1 MSIFKV
7 TPENRNLDYYLE
19 MYNSKFVA
27 NDSLEVIQ
35 LYYYLFE
42 NVDVY
47 TGELYILKKHKP
59 DLDGFCKRGGTR
71 NSPLFSA
78 ISGNNYYNRY
88 VRNTTADEKETR
100 LKMTEQF
107 YNPITLLENDPKIYI
122 AEGFGKDILRMRS
135 IIWNDTYTKCVGSN
149 INFNM
154 LMLAYKLGDIKHL
167 LSPIK
172 GITQL

>member
-1 MSIFKV
+1 MTIFKV
-7 TPENRNLDYYLE
+7 SPENRNLDYYIE

-35 LYYYLFE
+35 LYYYLYE

-47 TGELYILKKHKP
+47 TGELYILEKHKP
-59 DLDGFCKRGGTR
+59 DLDGFCKRGGR
-71 NSPLFSA
+71 SGKPLFSA
-78 ISGNNYYNRY
+78 ISGNTYYNIY
-88 VRNTTADEKETR
+88 VRNTNTDEKG
-100 LKMTEQF
+100 F
-107 YNPITLLENDPKIYI
+107 YNPITLLENDKKIYI
-122 AEGFGKDILRMRS
+122 ADDFGKDIMKMRS
-135 IIWNDTYTKCVGSN
+135 IIWGDTIIDGVGAL

>member
-7 TPENRNLDYYLE
+7 SPENRNLDYYLE

-35 LYYYLFE
+35 LYYYLYE

-47 TGELYILKKHKP
+47 TGELYILEKHKP
-59 DLDGFCKRGGTR
+59 DLDGFCKRG
-71 NSPLFSA
+71 SMPLFS
-78 ISGNNYYNRY
+78 YTRH
-88 VRNTTADEKETR
+88 VRNTTGEQIPEKC
-100 LKMTEQF
+100 
-107 YNPITLLENDPKIYI
+107 YNPITLFENEPNIYI
-122 AEGFGKDILRMRS
+122 ADGFGKDILRFRS
-135 IIWNDTYTKCVGSN
+135 IIWNDTYTKGIGTN
-149 INFNM
+149 INFDM

-172 GITQL
+172 GITNL

>member
-7 TPENRNLDYYLE
+7 SPENRNLDYYLE

-59 DLDGFCKRGGTR
+59 DLDGFCKRGLLNG
-71 NSPLFSA
+71 SLFC
-78 ISGNNYYNRY
+78 INGNHYYNKYLRK
-88 VRNTTADEKETR
+88 TTNDEKETK
-100 LKMTEQF
+100 LKMTEQP

-122 AEGFGKDILRMRS
+122 ADGFGKDIMSMRHV
-135 IIWNDTYTKCVGSN
+135 IWNDVCSRGSGPN

-172 GITQL
+172 GITNL

>member
-7 TPENRNLDYYLE
+7 SPENRNLDYYLE
-19 MYNSKFVA
+19 MYNSNFVA

-35 LYYYLFE
+35 LYYYLYE

-47 TGELYILKKHKP
+47 TGELYILEKHKP
-59 DLDGFCKRGGTR
+59 DLDGFCKGGGR
-71 NSPLFSA
+71 PLFRA
-78 ISGNNYYNRY
+78 MNVNKYYYRY
-88 VRNTTADEKETR
+88 VRNTTTDEKEIP
-100 LKMTEQF
+100 ENF

-122 AEGFGKDILRMRS
+122 ADGFGKDILRLRS
-135 IIWNDTYTKCVGSN
+135 IIWNDTYINGVGNN